1 MSYLFTKNTILC
13 RVAAFF
19 IAAVSLTSCADSF
32 IYDDE
37 GDCDPHYRVRF
48 RYDWNL
54 KYADAFASEVDYVC
68 LNVIDSDGRI
78 VYTHRESGEALSD
91 EAYEVNLDGKV
102 APGKYR
108 LHAWCGSGAE
118 EGGSSFAVHP
128 AQSLSELR
136 CTLLPDASRADI
148 QGAEGSQVCRSLG
161 NLYHGLTDEI
171 DFIDDEG
178 THSVTVPLKKNTNS
192 VKVVLQHLSETEID
206 GNDFDFTIRSA
217 NARMDY
223 DNSIIDADPVTYH
236 AWDIRNGSA
245 TTEPKGSSSTVTHS
259 ATVAEFTIGR
269 LMADEDVRLEARRKS
284 DGHLVFSVN
293 MVDMALLVKSANL
306 ASMDNQ
312 EFLDRQDDYNF
323 IFFLDSNL
331 RWTQVQI
338 NILSWTVVWN
348 NTEV

>member
-1 MSYLFTKNTILC
+1 MHLFTNNTVLY
-13 RVAAFF
+13 RLAALI
-19 IAAVSLTSCADSF
+19 IASVTLNSCSNSF

-54 KYADAFASEVDYVC
+54 KYADAFNSEVDHVC
-68 LNVIDSDGRI
+68 LNVIDTNGKI
-78 VYTHRESGEALSD
+78 VYTHRESGQALKD
-91 EAYEVNLDGKV
+91 EAFEVNLDGKI
-102 APGKYR
+102 APGNYR
-108 LHAWCGSGAE
+108 LQAWCGKGVE
-118 EGGSSFAVHP
+118 EGNSTFIVHP
-128 AQSLSELR
+128 ASTLEELR
-136 CTLLPDASRADI
+136 CTLLPDASRSDI
-148 QGAEGSQVCRSLG
+148 QGAEGTHVRRALD
-161 NLYHGLTDEI
+161 NLYHGLTDEMV
-171 DFIDDEG
+171 FVDDEG
-178 THSVTVPLKKNTNS
+178 THSFTVPLMKNTNS
-192 VKVVLQHLSETEID
+192 VKVVLQHLSGTEID
-206 GNDFDFTIRSA
+206 GNDFDFTITSS

-223 DNSIIDADPVTYH
+223 DNAIIDAEPVTYH

-245 TTEPKGSSSTVTHS
+245 TTKPEDTEKTETHS
-259 ATVAEFTIGR
+259 ATVAEFTVGR
-269 LMADEDVRLEARRKS
+269 LMANEDVRLEARRKS